1 MKTTGKLFIAMSIAF
16 GLSLSSAYA
25 ANTTETAPKVEAVN
39 GGTLVYTGTI
49 GQYGVE
55 FTYTNL
61 HMSPD
66 EPFFSYR
73 YTTVNTNNGKS
84 IDLKYSGEKN
94 GYAIW
99 KEYIKGKNTG
109 TFYIQRTTNSIT
121 GTFVNSK
128 GQKFNVNAK
137 KVESESNWAD
147 E

>member
-1 MKTTGKLFIAMSIAF
+1 MKTTGKLLIAMSIAF
-16 GLSLSSAYA
+16 GLSLSSANA

-94 GYAIW
+94 GYA
-99 KEYIKGKNTG
+99 KERST
-109 TFYIQRTTNSIT
+109 
-121 GTFVNSK
+121 SK
-128 GQKFNVNAK
+128 GQQTASQEPSSTLKDK
-137 KVESESNWAD
+137 SSTSTLRK
-147 E
+147 

>member
-1 MKTTGKLFIAMSIAF
+1 MSIAF
-16 GLSLSSAYA
+16 GLSLSSANA

-73 YTTVNTNNGKS
+73 YTTVNT
-84 IDLKYSGEKN
+84 
-94 GYAIW
+94 
-99 KEYIKGKNTG
+99 KERST
-109 TFYIQRTTNSIT
+109 
-121 GTFVNSK
+121 SK
-128 GQKFNVNAK
+128 GQQTASQEPSSTLKDK
-137 KVESESNWAD
+137 SSTSTLRK
-147 E
+147 

>member
-1 MKTTGKLFIAMSIAF
+1 MSIAF
-16 GLSLSSAYA
+16 GLSLSSANA

-39 GGTLVYTGTI
+39 GGVIVYSGSI

-61 HMSPD
+61 HVSPD

-73 YTTVNTNNGKS
+73 YTTVNTNNGKR
-84 IDLKYSGEKN
+84 
-94 GYAIW
+94 
-99 KEYIKGKNTG
+99 

-137 KVESESNWAD
+137 KVESESNWA
-147 E
+147 EE

>member
-1 MKTTGKLFIAMSIAF
+1 MKTTGKLLIAMSIAF
-16 GLSLSSAYA
+16 GLSLSSANA

-73 YTTVNTNNGKS
+73 YTTVNTNNAR
-84 IDLKYSGEKN
+84 E
-94 GYAIW
+94 
-99 KEYIKGKNTG
+99 
-109 TFYIQRTTNSIT
+109 RTQERST
-121 GTFVNSK
+121 SK
-128 GQKFNVNAK
+128 GQQTASQEPSSTLKDK
-137 KVESESNWAD
+137 SSTSTLRK
-147 E
+147 

>member
-1 MKTTGKLFIAMSIAF
+1 MSIAF
-16 GLSLSSAYA
+16 GLSLSSANA

-84 IDLKYSGEKN
+84 IDLKYSGEK
-94 GYAIW
+94 
-99 KEYIKGKNTG
+99 KG